1 MKLNVKAIA
10 IAQGAVAG
18 ILFVLCRLVF
28 TWAPNGTIVAMKY
41 LFHTDWSSVA
51 VPLTWGGLFVGLVL
65 FVVFA
70 ALVGVVWASIYN
82 RLASESRVASTRA
95 TATKPGK
102 LAYQMLH
109 LE

>member
-28 TWAPNGTIVAMKY
+28 TLAPGGTIAAMKY
-41 LFHTDWSSVA
+41 LFHTEWSSVA
-51 VPLTWGGLFVGLVL
+51 VTMTWGGIFLGLVL

-70 ALVGVVWASIYN
+70 ALVGVAWASIYN
-82 RLASESRVASTRA
+82 RLATESRVTSIRAST
-95 TATKPGK
+95 TKPGK